1 MRRSVKR
8 QWEEKQ
14 LREITFRGKSVNNGE
29 WVYGYL
35 IGRANDTGRVRRE
48 ILLID
53 NGAPFNK
60 VVEVIPETVGQY
72 IGLVDRNGEKIF
84 EGDILSVEGV
94 PQLYSVEFTTADASF
109 AVRNCKDRRYAT
121 NLTVDDQN
129 ELCIGA
135 ARSTTR
141 RNLHETQ

>member
-1 MRRSVKR
+1 M
-8 QWEEKQ
+8 
-14 LREITFRGKSVNNGE
+14 REILFRGKAVGSGE

-35 IGRANDTGRVRRE
+35 IGRAENSGRPCQGKFF
-48 ILLID
+48 ID
-53 NGAPFNK
+53 NGEPFNTA
-60 VVEVIPETVGQY
+60 VEVIPETVGQY

-94 PQLYSVEFTTADASF
+94 PNLYSVEFITADASF

-129 ELCIGA
+129 EL
-135 ARSTTR
+135 R
-141 RNLHETQ
+141 RCGTIYDQEESA

>member
-1 MRRSVKR
+1 MRKI
-8 QWEEKQ
+8 
-14 LREITFRGKSVNNGE
+14 LFRGKAVGSGE

-35 IGRANDTGRVRRE
+35 IGRAENSGRPCQGKFF
-48 ILLID
+48 ID
-53 NGAPFNK
+53 NGEPFNTA
-60 VVEVIPETVGQY
+60 VEVIPETVGQY

-94 PQLYSVEFTTADASF
+94 PNLYSVEFITADASF

-129 ELCIGA
+129 DL
-135 ARSTTR
+135 R
-141 RNLHETQ
+141 RCGTIYDQEESA

>member
-1 MRRSVKR
+1 MRKI
-8 QWEEKQ
+8 
-14 LREITFRGKSVNNGE
+14 LFRGKAVGSGE

-35 IGRANDTGRVRRE
+35 IGRAENSGRPCQGKFF
-48 ILLID
+48 ID
-53 NGAPFNK
+53 NGEPFNTA
-60 VVEVIPETVGQY
+60 VEVIPETVGQY

-94 PQLYSVEFTTADASF
+94 PNLYSVEFTTADASF

-129 ELCIGA
+129 EL
-135 ARSTTR
+135 R
-141 RNLHETQ
+141 RCGTIYDQEESA

>member
-1 MRRSVKR
+1 M
-8 QWEEKQ
+8 
-14 LREITFRGKSVNNGE
+14 REILFRGKAVGSGE

-35 IGRANDTGRVRRE
+35 IGRAENSGRPCQGKFF
-48 ILLID
+48 ID
-53 NGAPFNK
+53 NGEPFNTA
-60 VVEVIPETVGQY
+60 VEVIPETVGQY

-94 PQLYSVEFTTADASF
+94 PNLYSVEFITADASF

-129 ELCIGA
+129 ELHRCGTIYDQEESA
-135 ARSTTR
+135 
-141 RNLHETQ
+141 

>member
-1 MRRSVKR
+1 MRKI
-8 QWEEKQ
+8 
-14 LREITFRGKSVNNGE
+14 LFRGKAVGSGE

-35 IGRANDTGRVRRE
+35 IGRAENSGRPCQGKFF
-48 ILLID
+48 ID
-53 NGAPFNK
+53 NGEPFNTA
-60 VVEVIPETVGQY
+60 VEVIPETVGQY

-129 ELCIGA
+129 ELHRCGTIYD
-135 ARSTTR
+135 
-141 RNLHETQ
+141 HEESA

>member
-1 MRRSVKR
+1 MRKI
-8 QWEEKQ
+8 
-14 LREITFRGKSVNNGE
+14 LFRGKAVGSGE

-35 IGRANDTGRVRRE
+35 IGRVENSGRPCQGKFF
-48 ILLID
+48 ID
-53 NGAPFNK
+53 NGEPFNTA
-60 VVEVIPETVGQY
+60 VEVIPETVGQY

-94 PQLYSVEFTTADASF
+94 PHQLYSVEFITADASF

-129 ELCIGA
+129 DL
-135 ARSTTR
+135 R
-141 RNLHETQ
+141 RCGTIYDQEESA

>member
-1 MRRSVKR
+1 M
-8 QWEEKQ
+8 
-14 LREITFRGKSVNNGE
+14 REILFRGKAVGSGE

-35 IGRANDTGRVRRE
+35 IGRVENSGRPCQGKYF
-48 ILLID
+48 ID
-53 NGAPFNK
+53 NGEPFNTA
-60 VVEVIPETVGQY
+60 VEVIPETVGQY

-94 PQLYSVEFTTADASF
+94 PNLYSVEFITADASF

-129 ELCIGA
+129 EL
-135 ARSTTR
+135 R
-141 RNLHETQ
+141 RCGTIYDQEESA

>member
-1 MRRSVKR
+1 MRKI
-8 QWEEKQ
+8 
-14 LREITFRGKSVNNGE
+14 LFRGKAVGSGE

-35 IGRANDTGRVRRE
+35 IGRAENSGRPCQGKFF
-48 ILLID
+48 ID
-53 NGAPFNK
+53 NGEPFNTA
-60 VVEVIPETVGQY
+60 VEVIPETVGQY

-94 PQLYSVEFTTADASF
+94 PNLYSVEFITADASF

-129 ELCIGA
+129 EL
-135 ARSTTR
+135 R
-141 RNLHETQ
+141 RCGTIYDQEEFA

>member
-1 MRRSVKR
+1 MRKI
-8 QWEEKQ
+8 
-14 LREITFRGKSVNNGE
+14 LFRGKAVGSGE

-35 IGRANDTGRVRRE
+35 IGRAENSGRPCQGKFF
-48 ILLID
+48 ID
-53 NGAPFNK
+53 NGEPFNTA
-60 VVEVIPETVGQY
+60 VEVIPETVGQY

-109 AVRNCKDRRYAT
+109 AVRNCKDRRYAAT

-129 ELCIGA
+129 EL
-135 ARSTTR
+135 R
-141 RNLHETQ
+141 RCGTIYDQEESA